1 MTHAN
6 DALIKLPAYSL
17 SEWGG
22 KMISEHQT
30 QEPLRIVPHPRTQRK
45 ARENVKHIV
54 NSGVSLRKIR
64 RYLHH
69 FVIWWVKT
77 VEIWHYEELLHSFID
92 TCWEINPAAIAAGL
106 LQKRVTLLGMHV
118 HLNCLDIA

>member
-1 MTHAN
+1 
-6 DALIKLPAYSL
+6 
-17 SEWGG
+17 
-22 KMISEHQT
+22 MISEHQA
-30 QEPLRIVPHPRTQRK
+30 QESLRIVPHPRTLRK
-45 ARENVKHIV
+45 ARENVKQMV
-54 NSGVSLRKIR
+54 NTGVSLRRIR

-77 VEIWHYEELLHSFID
+77 VEIWHYEELLHSFIA